1 MSKKY
6 LLEILENNKPILQPT
21 AASIQ
26 FLLSYSKAMDVKK
39 FKKQRMQKMLNQKYT
54 KHFQLIKELNQI
66 I

>member
-21 AASIQ
+21 SASIQ

-39 FKKQRMQKMLNQKYT
+39 FKKQRVLFCKN
-54 KHFQLIKELNQI
+54 
-66 I
+66 